1 MATLA
6 QLGED
11 ALIRRLTAGLQ
22 TGPDVVTGVGDDC
35 AVVRVPGPGWL
46 QLLKADC
53 LVEGVHFLRETPPE
67 QVGWKAMA
75 RAISDIAAMAGMPQ
89 HALVTLIL
97 PPELEAGHVDR
108 LYAGLR
114 SCADKFGVQIVGG
127 ETSRGPQIVINISLT
142 GKVKRSRL
150 LQRDGARAGDAIFVT
165 GRLGGSL
172 HGHHLTFT
180 PRLIQAR
187 WLAANITVHAM
198 MDLSDGL
205 ARDLPRM
212 AGASGVDYVIDED
225 TLPLQDGCSR
235 QQAWSDGEDYE
246 LLFAVPAH
254 ALKLLGRAWSR
265 LFQSLPLTRIGTFVL
280 KGEGRP
286 VSFESAGWE
295 HFSPP
300 HPP

>member
-1 MATLA
+1 MKVHLRQIPEGGTLHLEGEENA
-6 QLGED
+6 GPLGLE
-11 ALIRRLTAGLQ
+11 
-22 TGPDVVTGVGDDC
+22 
-35 AVVRVPGPGWL
+35 
-46 QLLKADC
+46 
-53 LVEGVHFLRETPPE
+53 
-67 QVGWKAMA
+67 
-75 RAISDIAAMAGMPQ
+75 
-89 HALVTLIL
+89 
-97 PPELEAGHVDR
+97 EAGAQAVGPLRYSLDV
-108 LYAGLR
+108 GL
-114 SCADKFGVQIVGG
+114 SEGG
-127 ETSRGPQIVINISLT
+127 
-142 GKVKRSRL
+142 
-150 LQRDGARAGDAIFVT
+150 IFVT